1 MPHTTPEP
9 RHVSHL
15 ERKNFFV
22 NSEEEGHCLGPRC
35 QPSHIT
41 TNFLGIFHGVVFH
54 LQVGHQQLDRFFVNG
69 ILSEEM
75 VIELENATETRLTLG
90 KTSFYCQKWL
100 ERPLAKIK
108 ENRYFAILASVPSPS
123 RPRVNSPFGFASWAT
138 GLIVK

>member
-54 LQVGHQQLDRFFVNG
+54 LQVGHQQLDRFLVNG

-75 VIELENATETRLTLG
+75 VIQLENATETRSTLG
-90 KTSFYCQKWL
+90 KTSFYNQKRLECPPCQNMGESL
-100 ERPLAKIK
+100 FCNTCLSIYVKIQFLSEPPK
-108 ENRYFAILASVPSPS
+108 YQF
-123 RPRVNSPFGFASWAT
+123 
-138 GLIVK
+138 